1 MIELLLSWIWIGMEA
16 ASLYCFGAA
25 FFKRRLSLGRTLLV
39 LLLYQSFMLIHANA
53 LLYRLP
59 LVSEKLL
66 GLLALI
72 LTLAALFSAPWYS
85 CAAGA
90 VGVFFFGTAVEILL
104 VALASALFE
113 ISMEDL
119 VWKKAFYALFVTLEK
134 SLELFLCWGLMRLRN
149 QKKNRSRSRR
159 FALLV
164 TLFPLVSTFLILFI
178 IQNYRERS
186 DFALPAVLFSV
197 ILILANV
204 FAVALR
210 DSLERTG
217 EAEKELALQHQS
229 AKLQTENY
237 LALEKSYRSQRAA
250 SHEFKHQLGLIRDL
264 LAQGRTEEA
273 QRYIDQLHGQ
283 QNARLFVV
291 NSGNPIVDAILNEK
305 YQRAREEG
313 IDIRFQVNDLS
324 RISISTDDLVVLLSN
339 LLDNAIEAC
348 LRLPEGR
355 AIVCSLVREEELLV
369 SIRNTSPAVQIDN
382 GRIETSK
389 EPKAEH
395 GFGLVA
401 VRGILTRLEGEY
413 AMDYSEPWF
422 SFVAEIPEPEEE
434 TDRRTETDAARETAT

>member
-16 ASLYCFGAA
+16 ASLYCFGSA
-25 FFKRRLSLGRTLLV
+25 FFKRRLSLGRTILV

-53 LLYRLP
+53 LLYKLP
-59 LVSEKLL
+59 LVPEKLL
-66 GLLALI
+66 GLLAVA
-72 LTLAALFSAPWYS
+72 LALWAVFSAPWYG

-90 VGVFFFGTAVEILL
+90 AGVFFFSTTVEIFLA
-104 VALASALFE
+104 ALASAIFG
-113 ISMEDL
+113 IAMEDL
-119 VWKKAFYALFVTLEK
+119 VWRKAFYALFVTLEK
-134 SLELFLCWGLMRLRN
+134 SLEIFLCWGLMRLRN
-149 QKKNRSRSRR
+149 RKKNRARSRR

-204 FAVALR
+204 FAVGLM

-264 LAQGRTEEA
+264 LAEGRTEEA
-273 QRYIDQLHGQ
+273 QRYINQLQGQ
-283 QNARLFVV
+283 QNARIFAV
-291 NSGNPIVDAILNEK
+291 NSGNPIVDAIFNEK

-313 IDIRFQVNDLS
+313 IVIRFQVNDLS
-324 RISISTDDLVVLLSN
+324 QLSIPTDDLVVLLSN

-348 LRLPEGR
+348 LRLPEDR
-355 AIVCSLVREEELLV
+355 AIACSLVHEEELLL
-369 SIRNTSPAVQIDN
+369 SIRNTSPAVQIEN

-395 GFGLVA
+395 GFGLAA
-401 VRGILTRLEGEY
+401 VRDILTRLEGEY
-413 AMDYSEPWF
+413 VMDYSEPWF
-422 SFVAEIPEPEEE
+422 SFVAEIP
-434 TDRRTETDAARETAT
+434 DAANERNECSTPAVN

>member
-16 ASLYCFGAA
+16 ASLYCFGSA
-25 FFKRRLSLGRTLLV
+25 FFKRRLSLGRTILV

-53 LLYRLP
+53 LLYKLP
-59 LVSEKLL
+59 LVPEKLL
-66 GLLALI
+66 GLLAVA
-72 LTLAALFSAPWYS
+72 LALWAVFSAPWYG

-90 VGVFFFGTAVEILL
+90 AGVFFFSTTVEIFLA
-104 VALASALFE
+104 ALASAIFG
-113 ISMEDL
+113 IAMEDL
-119 VWKKAFYALFVTLEK
+119 VWRKAFYALFVTLEK
-134 SLELFLCWGLMRLRN
+134 SLEIFLCWGLMRLRN
-149 QKKNRSRSRR
+149 RKKNRARSRR

-204 FAVALR
+204 FAVGLM

-264 LAQGRTEEA
+264 LAEGRPEEA
-273 QRYIDQLHGQ
+273 QRYIDQLQGQ
-283 QNARLFVV
+283 QNARIFAV
-291 NSGNPIVDAILNEK
+291 NSGNPIVDAIFNEK

-313 IDIRFQVNDLS
+313 IVIRFQVNDLS
-324 RISISTDDLVVLLSN
+324 QISIPTDDLVVLLSN

-348 LRLPEGR
+348 LRLPEDR
-355 AIVCSLVREEELLV
+355 AIACSLVHEEELLL
-369 SIRNTSPAVQIDN
+369 SIRNTSPAVQIEN

-395 GFGLVA
+395 GFGLAA
-401 VRGILTRLEGEY
+401 VRDILTRLEGEY
-413 AMDYSEPWF
+413 VMDYSEPWF
-422 SFVAEIPEPEEE
+422 SFVAEIP
-434 TDRRTETDAARETAT
+434 DAANERNECSTPAVN

>member
-16 ASLYCFGAA
+16 ASLYCFGSA
-25 FFKRRLSLGRTLLV
+25 FFKRRLSLGRTILV

-66 GLLALI
+66 GMLAVS
-72 LTLAALFSAPWYS
+72 LAFAAVFSAPWYS

-90 VGVFFFGTAVEILL
+90 VGVFFLVTAVEILFA
-104 VALASALFE
+104 ALASALFG

-119 VWKKAFYALFVTLEK
+119 AWRKAFYALFVTLEK

-149 QKKNRSRSRR
+149 RKKNRARSRR

-178 IQNYRERS
+178 IQNYQERS
-186 DFALPAVLFSV
+186 DFAAPAVLFSV

-204 FAVALR
+204 FALGLM
-210 DSLERTG
+210 DSLERTS

-237 LALEKSYRSQRAA
+237 MALEKSYRSQRAA

-264 LAQGRTEEA
+264 LAEGRPEEA
-273 QRYIDQLHGQ
+273 QRYIDQLQGQ
-283 QNARLFVV
+283 QNARIFAV
-291 NSGNPIVDAILNEK
+291 NSGNPIVDAIFNEK
-305 YQRAREEG
+305 YQRAKEQG

-324 RISISTDDLVVLLSN
+324 KLSIPTDDLVVLLSN

-355 AIVCSLVREEELLV
+355 TIVCSLIREEDLLL
-369 SIRNTSPAVQIDN
+369 SIRNTSPAVQIEN
-382 GRIETSK
+382 GKIETCK

-395 GFGLVA
+395 GFGLAA
-401 VRGILTRLEGEY
+401 VRSVLTRLEGEY
-413 AMDYSEPWF
+413 VMDYSEPWF
-422 SFVAEIPEPEEE
+422 SFVAEIP
-434 TDRRTETDAARETAT
+434 DAANERNECSTPAVN

>member
-16 ASLYCFGAA
+16 ASLYCFGSA
-25 FFKRRLSLGRTLLV
+25 FFKRRLSLGRTILA

-53 LLYRLP
+53 LLYKLP
-59 LVSEKLL
+59 LVPEKLL
-66 GLLALI
+66 GLLAVA
-72 LTLAALFSAPWYS
+72 LALWAVFSAPWYG

-90 VGVFFFGTAVEILL
+90 VGVFFFSTTVEIFLA
-104 VALASALFE
+104 ALASVIFGIA
-113 ISMEDL
+113 MEDL
-119 VWKKAFYALFVTLEK
+119 VWRKAFYALFVTLEK
-134 SLELFLCWGLMRLRN
+134 SLEIFLCWGLMRLRN
-149 QKKNRSRSRR
+149 RKKNRARSRR

-204 FAVALR
+204 FAVGLM

-264 LAQGRTEEA
+264 LAEGRPEEA
-273 QRYIDQLHGQ
+273 QRYIDQLQGQ
-283 QNARLFVV
+283 QNARIFAV
-291 NSGNPIVDAILNEK
+291 NSGNPIVDAIFNEK

-324 RISISTDDLVVLLSN
+324 QISIPTDDLVVLLSN

-348 LRLPEGR
+348 LRLPEDR
-355 AIVCSLVREEELLV
+355 AIACSLVHEEELLL
-369 SIRNTSPAVQIDN
+369 SIRNTSPAVQIEN

-395 GFGLVA
+395 GFGLAA
-401 VRGILTRLEGEY
+401 VRDILMRLEGEY
-413 AMDYSEPWF
+413 VMDYSEPWF
-422 SFVAEIPEPEEE
+422 SFVAEIP
-434 TDRRTETDAARETAT
+434 DAANERNEGSTPAVN

>member
-16 ASLYCFGAA
+16 ASLYCFGSA
-25 FFKRRLSLGRTLLV
+25 FFKRRLSLGRTILV

-66 GLLALI
+66 GMLAVS
-72 LTLAALFSAPWYS
+72 LAFAAVFSAPWYS

-90 VGVFFFGTAVEILL
+90 VGVFFLVTAVEILFA
-104 VALASALFE
+104 ALASALFG

-119 VWKKAFYALFVTLEK
+119 AWRKAFYALFVTLEK

-149 QKKNRSRSRR
+149 RKKNRARSRR

-178 IQNYRERS
+178 IQNYQERS
-186 DFALPAVLFSV
+186 DFAAPAVLFSV

-204 FAVALR
+204 FALGLM
-210 DSLERTG
+210 DSLERTS

-237 LALEKSYRSQRAA
+237 MALEKSYRSQRAA

-264 LAQGRTEEA
+264 LAEGRPEEA
-273 QRYIDQLHGQ
+273 QRYIDQLQGQ
-283 QNARLFVV
+283 QNARIFAV
-291 NSGNPIVDAILNEK
+291 NSGNPIVDAIFNEK
-305 YQRAREEG
+305 YQRAKEQG

-324 RISISTDDLVVLLSN
+324 KLSIPTDDLVVLLSN

-355 AIVCSLVREEELLV
+355 TIVCSLIREEDLLL
-369 SIRNTSPAVQIDN
+369 SIRNTSPAVQIEN
-382 GRIETSK
+382 GKIETSK

-395 GFGLVA
+395 GFGLAA
-401 VRGILTRLEGEY
+401 VRDILMRLEGEY
-413 AMDYSEPWF
+413 VMDYSEPWF
-422 SFVAEIPEPEEE
+422 SFVAEIP
-434 TDRRTETDAARETAT
+434 DASNERNEGSTPAVN

>member
-16 ASLYCFGAA
+16 ASLYCFGSA
-25 FFKRRLSLGRTLLV
+25 FFKRRLSLGRTILA

-53 LLYRLP
+53 LLYKLP
-59 LVSEKLL
+59 LVPEKLL
-66 GLLALI
+66 GLLAVA
-72 LTLAALFSAPWYS
+72 LALWAVFSAPGYG

-90 VGVFFFGTAVEILL
+90 VGVFFFSTTVEIFLA
-104 VALASALFE
+104 ALASVIFGIA
-113 ISMEDL
+113 MEDL
-119 VWKKAFYALFVTLEK
+119 VWRKAFYALFVTLEK
-134 SLELFLCWGLMRLRN
+134 SLEIFLCWGLMRLRN
-149 QKKNRSRSRR
+149 RKKNRARSRR

-204 FAVALR
+204 FAVGLM

-264 LAQGRTEEA
+264 LAEGRPEEA
-273 QRYIDQLHGQ
+273 QRYIDQLQGQ
-283 QNARLFVV
+283 QNARIFAV
-291 NSGNPIVDAILNEK
+291 NSGNPIVDAIFNEK

-324 RISISTDDLVVLLSN
+324 QISIPTDDLVVLLSN

-348 LRLPEGR
+348 LRLPEDR
-355 AIVCSLVREEELLV
+355 AIACSLVHEEELLL
-369 SIRNTSPAVQIDN
+369 SIRNTSPAVQIEN

-395 GFGLVA
+395 GFGLAA
-401 VRGILTRLEGEY
+401 VRDILMRLEGEY
-413 AMDYSEPWF
+413 VMDYSEPWF
-422 SFVAEIPEPEEE
+422 SFVAEIP
-434 TDRRTETDAARETAT
+434 DAANERNEGSTPAVN

>member
-16 ASLYCFGAA
+16 ASLYCFGSA
-25 FFKRRLSLGRTLLV
+25 FFKRRLSLGRTILV

-53 LLYRLP
+53 LLYKLP
-59 LVSEKLL
+59 LVPEKLL
-66 GLLALI
+66 GLLAVA
-72 LTLAALFSAPWYS
+72 LALWAVFSAPWYG

-90 VGVFFFGTAVEILL
+90 AGVFFFSTTVEIFLA
-104 VALASALFE
+104 ALASAIFG
-113 ISMEDL
+113 IAMEDL
-119 VWKKAFYALFVTLEK
+119 VWRKAFYALFVTLEK
-134 SLELFLCWGLMRLRN
+134 SLEIFLCWGLMRLRN
-149 QKKNRSRSRR
+149 RKKNRARSRR

-204 FAVALR
+204 FAVGLM

-264 LAQGRTEEA
+264 LAEGRPEEA
-273 QRYIDQLHGQ
+273 QRYIDQLQGQ
-283 QNARLFVV
+283 QNARIFAV
-291 NSGNPIVDAILNEK
+291 NSGNPIVDAIFNEK

-313 IDIRFQVNDLS
+313 IVIRFQVNDLS
-324 RISISTDDLVVLLSN
+324 QISIPTDDLVVLLSN

-348 LRLPEGR
+348 LRLPEDR
-355 AIVCSLVREEELLV
+355 AIACSLVHEEELLL
-369 SIRNTSPAVQIDN
+369 SIRNTSPAVQIEN

-395 GFGLVA
+395 GFGLAA
-401 VRGILTRLEGEY
+401 VRDILMRLEGEY
-413 AMDYSEPWF
+413 VMDYSEPWF
-422 SFVAEIPEPEEE
+422 SFVAEIP
-434 TDRRTETDAARETAT
+434 DAANERNECSTPAVN

>member
-16 ASLYCFGAA
+16 ASLYCFGSA
-25 FFKRRLSLGRTLLV
+25 FFKRRLSLGRTILV

-66 GLLALI
+66 GMLAVS
-72 LTLAALFSAPWYS
+72 LAFAAVFSAPWYS

-90 VGVFFFGTAVEILL
+90 VGVFFLVTAVEILFA
-104 VALASALFE
+104 ALASALFG

-119 VWKKAFYALFVTLEK
+119 AWRKAFYALFVTLEK

-149 QKKNRSRSRR
+149 RKKNRARSRR

-178 IQNYRERS
+178 IQNYQERS
-186 DFALPAVLFSV
+186 DFAAPAVLFSV

-204 FAVALR
+204 FALGLM
-210 DSLERTG
+210 DSLERTS

-237 LALEKSYRSQRAA
+237 MALEKSYRSQRAA

-264 LAQGRTEEA
+264 LAEGRPEEA
-273 QRYIDQLHGQ
+273 QRYIDQLQGQ
-283 QNARLFVV
+283 QNARIFAV
-291 NSGNPIVDAILNEK
+291 NSGNPIVDAIFNEK
-305 YQRAREEG
+305 YQRAKEQG

-324 RISISTDDLVVLLSN
+324 KLSIPTDDLVVLLSN

-355 AIVCSLVREEELLV
+355 TIVCSLIREEDLLL
-369 SIRNTSPAVQIDN
+369 SIRNTSPAVQIEN
-382 GRIETSK
+382 GKIETSK

-395 GFGLVA
+395 GFGLAA
-401 VRGILTRLEGEY
+401 VRSVLTRLEGEY

-422 SFVAEIPEPEEE
+422 SFVAEIP
-434 TDRRTETDAARETAT
+434 DAANERNEGSTPAVN

>member
-16 ASLYCFGAA
+16 ASLYCFGSA
-25 FFKRRLSLGRTLLV
+25 FFKRRLSLGRTILV

-53 LLYRLP
+53 LLYKLP
-59 LVSEKLL
+59 LVPEKLL
-66 GLLALI
+66 GLLAVA
-72 LTLAALFSAPWYS
+72 LALWAVFSAPWYG

-90 VGVFFFGTAVEILL
+90 VGVFFFSTTVEIFLA
-104 VALASALFE
+104 ALASAIFG
-113 ISMEDL
+113 IAMEDL
-119 VWKKAFYALFVTLEK
+119 VWRKAFYALFVTLEK
-134 SLELFLCWGLMRLRN
+134 SLEIFLCWGLMRLRN
-149 QKKNRSRSRR
+149 RKKNRARSRR

-204 FAVALR
+204 FAVGLM

-264 LAQGRTEEA
+264 LAEGRPEEA
-273 QRYIDQLHGQ
+273 QRYIDQLQGQ
-283 QNARLFVV
+283 QNARIFAV
-291 NSGNPIVDAILNEK
+291 NSGNPIVDAIFNEK

-324 RISISTDDLVVLLSN
+324 QISIPTDDLVVLLSN

-348 LRLPEGR
+348 LRLPEDR
-355 AIVCSLVREEELLV
+355 AIACSLVHEEELLL
-369 SIRNTSPAVQIDN
+369 SIRNTSPAVQIEN

-395 GFGLVA
+395 GFGLAA
-401 VRGILTRLEGEY
+401 VRDILMRLEGEY
-413 AMDYSEPWF
+413 VMDYSEPWF
-422 SFVAEIPEPEEE
+422 SFVAEIP
-434 TDRRTETDAARETAT
+434 DAANERNECSTPAVN

>member
-16 ASLYCFGAA
+16 ASLYCFGSA
-25 FFKRRLSLGRTLLV
+25 FFKRRLSLGRTILV

-53 LLYRLP
+53 LLYKLP
-59 LVSEKLL
+59 LVPEKLL
-66 GLLALI
+66 GLLAVA
-72 LTLAALFSAPWYS
+72 LALWAVFSAPWYG

-90 VGVFFFGTAVEILL
+90 AGVFFFSTTVEIFLA
-104 VALASALFE
+104 ALASAIFG
-113 ISMEDL
+113 IAMEDL
-119 VWKKAFYALFVTLEK
+119 VWRKAFYALFVTLEK
-134 SLELFLCWGLMRLRN
+134 SLEIFLCWGLMRLRN
-149 QKKNRSRSRR
+149 RKKNRARSRR

-204 FAVALR
+204 FAVGLM

-264 LAQGRTEEA
+264 LAEGRTEEA
-273 QRYIDQLHGQ
+273 QRYINQLQGQ
-283 QNARLFVV
+283 QNARIFAV
-291 NSGNPIVDAILNEK
+291 NSGNPIVDAIFNEK

-324 RISISTDDLVVLLSN
+324 QISIPTDDLVVLLSN

-348 LRLPEGR
+348 LRLPEDR
-355 AIVCSLVREEELLV
+355 AIACSLVHEEELLL
-369 SIRNTSPAVQIDN
+369 SIRNTSPAVQIEN

-395 GFGLVA
+395 GFGLAA
-401 VRGILTRLEGEY
+401 VRDILMRLEGEY
-413 AMDYSEPWF
+413 VMDYSEPWF
-422 SFVAEIPEPEEE
+422 SFVAEIP
-434 TDRRTETDAARETAT
+434 DAANERNECSTPAVN

>member
-16 ASLYCFGAA
+16 ASLYCFGSA
-25 FFKRRLSLGRTLLV
+25 FFKRRLSLGRTILV

-53 LLYRLP
+53 LLYKLP
-59 LVSEKLL
+59 LVPEKLL
-66 GLLALI
+66 GLLAVA
-72 LTLAALFSAPWYS
+72 LALWAVFSAPWYG

-90 VGVFFFGTAVEILL
+90 VGVFFFSTTVEIFLA
-104 VALASALFE
+104 ALASAIFG
-113 ISMEDL
+113 IAMEDL
-119 VWKKAFYALFVTLEK
+119 VWRKAFYALFVTLEK
-134 SLELFLCWGLMRLRN
+134 SLEIFLCWGLMRLRN
-149 QKKNRSRSRR
+149 RKKNRARSRR

-204 FAVALR
+204 FAVGLM

-264 LAQGRTEEA
+264 LAEGRPEEA
-273 QRYIDQLHGQ
+273 QRYIDQLQGQ
-283 QNARLFVV
+283 QNARIFAV
-291 NSGNPIVDAILNEK
+291 NSGNPIVDAIFNEK

-324 RISISTDDLVVLLSN
+324 QLSIPTDDLVVLLSN

-348 LRLPEGR
+348 LRLPEDR
-355 AIVCSLVREEELLV
+355 AIACSLVHEEELLL
-369 SIRNTSPAVQIDN
+369 SIRNTSPAVQIEN

-395 GFGLVA
+395 GFGLAA
-401 VRGILTRLEGEY
+401 VRDILTRLEGEY
-413 AMDYSEPWF
+413 VMDYSEPWF
-422 SFVAEIPEPEEE
+422 SFVAEIP
-434 TDRRTETDAARETAT
+434 DAANERNECSAPAVN

>member
-16 ASLYCFGAA
+16 ASLYCFGSA
-25 FFKRRLSLGRTLLV
+25 FFKRRLSLGRTILV

-53 LLYRLP
+53 LLYKLP
-59 LVSEKLL
+59 LVPEKLL
-66 GLLALI
+66 GLLAVA
-72 LTLAALFSAPWYS
+72 LALWAVFSAPWYG

-90 VGVFFFGTAVEILL
+90 AGVFFFSTTVEIFLA
-104 VALASALFE
+104 ALASAIFG
-113 ISMEDL
+113 IAMEDL
-119 VWKKAFYALFVTLEK
+119 VWRKAFYALFVTLEK
-134 SLELFLCWGLMRLRN
+134 SLEIFLCWGLMRLRN
-149 QKKNRSRSRR
+149 RKKNRARSRR

-204 FAVALR
+204 FAVGLM

-264 LAQGRTEEA
+264 LAEGRPEEA
-273 QRYIDQLHGQ
+273 QRYIDQLQGQ
-283 QNARLFVV
+283 QNARIFAV
-291 NSGNPIVDAILNEK
+291 NSGNPIVDAIFNEK

-313 IDIRFQVNDLS
+313 IVIRFQVNDLS
-324 RISISTDDLVVLLSN
+324 QISIPTDDLVVLLSN

-348 LRLPEGR
+348 LRLPEDR
-355 AIVCSLVREEELLV
+355 AIACSLVHEEELLL
-369 SIRNTSPAVQIDN
+369 SIRNTSPAVQIEN

-395 GFGLVA
+395 GFGLAA
-401 VRGILTRLEGEY
+401 VRDILTRLEGEY
-413 AMDYSEPWF
+413 VMDYSEPWF
-422 SFVAEIPEPEEE
+422 SFVAEIP
-434 TDRRTETDAARETAT
+434 DAANERNECSAPAVN

>member
-16 ASLYCFGAA
+16 ASLYCFGSA
-25 FFKRRLSLGRTLLV
+25 FFKRRLSLGRTILV

-53 LLYRLP
+53 LLYKLP
-59 LVSEKLL
+59 LVPEKLL
-66 GLLALI
+66 GLLAVA
-72 LTLAALFSAPWYS
+72 LALWAVFSAPWYG

-90 VGVFFFGTAVEILL
+90 VGVFFFSTTVEIFLA
-104 VALASALFE
+104 ALASAIFG
-113 ISMEDL
+113 IAMEDL
-119 VWKKAFYALFVTLEK
+119 VWRKAFYALFVTLEK
-134 SLELFLCWGLMRLRN
+134 SLEIFLCWGLMRLRN
-149 QKKNRSRSRR
+149 RKKNRARSRR

-204 FAVALR
+204 FAVGLM

-264 LAQGRTEEA
+264 LAEGRPEEA
-273 QRYIDQLHGQ
+273 QRYINQLQGQ
-283 QNARLFVV
+283 QNARIFAV
-291 NSGNPIVDAILNEK
+291 NSGNPIVDAIFNEK

-324 RISISTDDLVVLLSN
+324 QISIPTDDLVVLLSN

-348 LRLPEGR
+348 LRLPEDR
-355 AIVCSLVREEELLV
+355 AIACSLVHEEELLL
-369 SIRNTSPAVQIDN
+369 SIRNTSPAVQIEN

-395 GFGLVA
+395 GFGLAA
-401 VRGILTRLEGEY
+401 VRDILMRLEGEY
-413 AMDYSEPWF
+413 VMDYSEPWF
-422 SFVAEIPEPEEE
+422 SFVAEIP
-434 TDRRTETDAARETAT
+434 DAANERNEGSTPAVN

>member
-16 ASLYCFGAA
+16 ASLYCFGSA
-25 FFKRRLSLGRTLLV
+25 FFKRRLSLGRTILV

-53 LLYRLP
+53 LLYKLP
-59 LVSEKLL
+59 LVPEKLL
-66 GLLALI
+66 GLLAVA
-72 LTLAALFSAPWYS
+72 LALWAVFSAPWYG

-90 VGVFFFGTAVEILL
+90 AGVFFFSTTVEIFLA
-104 VALASALFE
+104 ALASAIFG
-113 ISMEDL
+113 IAMEDL
-119 VWKKAFYALFVTLEK
+119 VWRKAFYALFVTLEK
-134 SLELFLCWGLMRLRN
+134 SLEIFLCWGLMRLRN
-149 QKKNRSRSRR
+149 RKKNRARSRR

-204 FAVALR
+204 FAVGLM

-264 LAQGRTEEA
+264 LAEGRTEEA
-273 QRYIDQLHGQ
+273 QRYINQLQGQ
-283 QNARLFVV
+283 QNARIFAV
-291 NSGNPIVDAILNEK
+291 NSGNPIVDAIFNEK

-313 IDIRFQVNDLS
+313 IVIRFQVNDLS
-324 RISISTDDLVVLLSN
+324 QISIPTDDLVVLLSN

-348 LRLPEGR
+348 LRLPEDR
-355 AIVCSLVREEELLV
+355 AIACSLVHEEELLL
-369 SIRNTSPAVQIDN
+369 SIRNTSPAVQIEN

-395 GFGLVA
+395 GFGLAA
-401 VRGILTRLEGEY
+401 VRDILMRLEGEY
-413 AMDYSEPWF
+413 VMDYSEPWF
-422 SFVAEIPEPEEE
+422 SFVAEIP
-434 TDRRTETDAARETAT
+434 DAANERNECSTPAVN

>member
-16 ASLYCFGAA
+16 VSLYCFGTA
-25 FFKRRLSLGRTLLV
+25 FFKRRLSLRCTLLV

-53 LLYRLP
+53 LLYKLP
-59 LVSEKLL
+59 LIPEKLL
-66 GLLALI
+66 GLLAVA
-72 LTLAALFSAPWYS
+72 LAFAAAFSAPWYG

-90 VGVFFFGTAVEILL
+90 AGVFFFSTAVEILL
-104 VALASALFE
+104 VSLSSALFG

-119 VWKKAFYALFVTLEK
+119 IWKKAFYALFVTLEK

-149 QKKNRSRSRR
+149 RKRNRGRSRR

-164 TLFPLVSTFLILFI
+164 TLFPLISTFLILFI

-186 DFALPAVLFSV
+186 DFAFPAVLFSV

-204 FAVALR
+204 FALGLM

-264 LAQGRTEEA
+264 LAEGHPEEA
-273 QRYIDQLHGQ
+273 QRYIDQMQGQ
-283 QNARLFVV
+283 QNARLFAV
-291 NSGNPIVDAILNEK
+291 NSGNPIVDAIFNEK

-324 RISISTDDLVVLLSN
+324 QISIQTDDLVVLLSN

-355 AIVCSLVREEELLV
+355 AIVCSLIREENLLL
-369 SIRNTSPAVQIDN
+369 SIRNTSPAVKIEN

-395 GFGLVA
+395 GFGLAA
-401 VRGILTRLEGEY
+401 VRSILTRLEGEY
-413 AMDYSEPWF
+413 VMDYSEPWF
-422 SFVAEIPEPEEE
+422 SFVAEIP
-434 TDRRTETDAARETAT
+434 DAASERNESSNPTAE

>member
-1 MIELLLSWIWIGMEA
+1 MIELFLSWIWIGMEA
-16 ASLYCFGAA
+16 ASLYCFGSA
-25 FFKRRLSLGRTLLV
+25 FFKRRLSLGRTILV

-53 LLYRLP
+53 LLYKLP
-59 LVSEKLL
+59 LVPEKLL
-66 GLLALI
+66 GLLAVA
-72 LTLAALFSAPWYS
+72 LALWAVFSAPWYG

-90 VGVFFFGTAVEILL
+90 VGVFFFSTTVEIFLA
-104 VALASALFE
+104 ALASAIFG
-113 ISMEDL
+113 IAMEDL
-119 VWKKAFYALFVTLEK
+119 VWRKAFYALFVTLEK
-134 SLELFLCWGLMRLRN
+134 SLEIFLCWGLMRLRN
-149 QKKNRSRSRR
+149 RKKNRARSRR

-204 FAVALR
+204 FAVGLM

-264 LAQGRTEEA
+264 LAEGRPEEA
-273 QRYIDQLHGQ
+273 QRYINQLQGQ
-283 QNARLFVV
+283 QNARIFAV
-291 NSGNPIVDAILNEK
+291 NSGNPIVDAIFNEK

-324 RISISTDDLVVLLSN
+324 QISIPTDDLVVLLSN

-355 AIVCSLVREEELLV
+355 TIVCSLIREEDLLL
-369 SIRNTSPAVQIDN
+369 SIRNTSPAVQIEN
-382 GRIETSK
+382 GKIETSK

-395 GFGLVA
+395 GFGLAA
-401 VRGILTRLEGEY
+401 VRSVLTRLEGEY

-422 SFVAEIPEPEEE
+422 SFVAEIP
-434 TDRRTETDAARETAT
+434 DAANERNEGSTPAVN

>member
-16 ASLYCFGAA
+16 ASLYCFGSA
-25 FFKRRLSLGRTLLV
+25 FFKRRLSLGRTILV

-53 LLYRLP
+53 LLYKLP
-59 LVSEKLL
+59 LVPEKLL
-66 GLLALI
+66 GLLAVA
-72 LTLAALFSAPWYS
+72 LALWAVFSAPWYG

-90 VGVFFFGTAVEILL
+90 AGVFFFSTTVEIFLA
-104 VALASALFE
+104 ALASAIFG
-113 ISMEDL
+113 IAMEDL
-119 VWKKAFYALFVTLEK
+119 VWRKAFYALFVTLEK
-134 SLELFLCWGLMRLRN
+134 SLEIFLCWGLMRLRN
-149 QKKNRSRSRR
+149 RKKNRARSRR

-204 FAVALR
+204 FAVGLM

-264 LAQGRTEEA
+264 LAEGRTEEA
-273 QRYIDQLHGQ
+273 QRYINQLQGQ
-283 QNARLFVV
+283 QNARIFAV
-291 NSGNPIVDAILNEK
+291 NSGNPIVDAIFNEK

-313 IDIRFQVNDLS
+313 IVIRFQVNDLS
-324 RISISTDDLVVLLSN
+324 QISIPTDDLVVLLSN

-348 LRLPEGR
+348 LRLPEDR
-355 AIVCSLVREEELLV
+355 AIACSLVHEEELLL
-369 SIRNTSPAVQIDN
+369 SIRNTSPAVQIEN

-395 GFGLVA
+395 GFGLAA
-401 VRGILTRLEGEY
+401 VRDILTRLEGEY
-413 AMDYSEPWF
+413 VMDYSEPWF
-422 SFVAEIPEPEEE
+422 SFVAEIP
-434 TDRRTETDAARETAT
+434 DAANERNECSTPAVN

>member
-16 ASLYCFGAA
+16 ASLYCFGSA
-25 FFKRRLSLGRTLLV
+25 FFKRRLSLGRTILA

-53 LLYRLP
+53 LLYKLP
-59 LVSEKLL
+59 LVPEKLL
-66 GLLALI
+66 GLLAVA
-72 LTLAALFSAPWYS
+72 LALWAVFSAPWYG

-90 VGVFFFGTAVEILL
+90 VGIFFFSTTVEIFLA
-104 VALASALFE
+104 ALASAIFG
-113 ISMEDL
+113 IAMEDL
-119 VWKKAFYALFVTLEK
+119 VWRKAFYALFVTLEK
-134 SLELFLCWGLMRLRN
+134 SLEIFLCWGLMRLRN
-149 QKKNRSRSRR
+149 RKKNRARSRR

-204 FAVALR
+204 FAVGLM

-264 LAQGRTEEA
+264 LAEGRPEEA
-273 QRYIDQLHGQ
+273 QRYIDQLQGQ
-283 QNARLFVV
+283 QNARIFAV
-291 NSGNPIVDAILNEK
+291 NSGNPIVDAIFNEK

-324 RISISTDDLVVLLSN
+324 QISIPTDDLVVLLSN

-348 LRLPEGR
+348 LRLPEDR
-355 AIVCSLVREEELLV
+355 AIACSLVHEEELLL
-369 SIRNTSPAVQIDN
+369 SIRNTSPAVQIEN

-395 GFGLVA
+395 GFGLAA
-401 VRGILTRLEGEY
+401 VRDILMRLDGEY
-413 AMDYSEPWF
+413 VMDYSEPWF
-422 SFVAEIPEPEEE
+422 SFVAEIP
-434 TDRRTETDAARETAT
+434 DAANERNECSTPAVN